1 MLIKNE
7 VGIIGFLATSILLE
21 KHCIKHDWNHKR
33 QNISKRTL
41 QQLNL
46 RNKINFKMNDT
57 LNATS
62 LPEGHPVSVYYQEKE
77 IINTLLEEISGV
89 HAMAELQKYTNI
101 FNQLQ
106 TIEKRFARKENQL
119 FPFLEKK
126 GWNGPSQGMWSFHDN
141 LREQFRLLRK
151 NMDAKEFD
159 KIETNIPF
167 LVEGIFRLMNT
178 EDVVLFP
185 NALDLLTEN
194 DWISMR
200 KGEEEIG
207 WMLPET
213 PAAFPNVEYI
223 HPSEDFTEREIT
235 FSLENNSHF
244 DEGYMSLE
252 QVNLLLKTM
261 PLDLTFVD
269 ENDKVIFYNRGEE
282 RVFPRSAG
290 IIGREVKFCHPPKS
304 VGTVLKI
311 IESFKNGTQNE
322 ASFWINFKERLIYI
336 RYFAVR
342 DADKTYK
349 GVIEMSQDITDIK
362 KIEGEQRLLDW
373 E

>member
-1 MLIKNE
+1 MYNNLNT
-7 VGIIGFLATSILLE
+7 AT
-21 KHCIKHDWNHKR
+21 
-33 QNISKRTL
+33 
-41 QQLNL
+41 
-46 RNKINFKMNDT
+46 
-57 LNATS
+57 
-62 LPEGHPVSVYYQEKE
+62 LPEGHPVRTYYQEKE
-77 IINTLLEEISGV
+77 IINSLLEEISEV
-89 HAMAELQKYTNI
+89 DAKDEFQKYTNI

-126 GWNGPSQGMWSFHDN
+126 GWNGPSQGMWGFHDN
-141 LREQFRLLRK
+141 LREQFRLMRK
-151 NMDAKEFD
+151 NLDEKEYD
-159 KIETNIPF
+159 RIKTNTPF
-167 LVEGIFRLMNT
+167 LVDGINRLMKM
-178 EDVVLFP
+178 EDTVLFP
-185 NALDLLTEN
+185 NALDLLTET
-194 DWISMR
+194 DWIAMR

-213 PAAFPNVEYI
+213 PAPFPNVEYI
-223 HPSEDFTEREIT
+223 HPSEDFTKRELT
-235 FSLENNSHF
+235 FSTENTSHY
-244 DEGYMSLE
+244 DEGYMTVE

-342 DADKTYK
+342 DADKNYK
-349 GVIEMSQDITDIK
+349 GVIELSQDITDIK
-362 KIEGEQRLLDW
+362 KIEGEKRLLDW

>member
-1 MLIKNE
+1 MKKLNIKNKT
-7 VGIIGFLATSILLE
+7 IMNTSLNKNSLSKWHPISIYFQE
-21 KHCIKHDWNHKR
+21 KH
-33 QNISKRTL
+33 
-41 QQLNL
+41 
-46 RNKINFKMNDT
+46 
-57 LNATS
+57 
-62 LPEGHPVSVYYQEKE
+62 
-77 IINTLLEEISGV
+77 IIVALLEELSV
-89 HAMAELQKYTNI
+89 TFLLTDLPKFTNI

-141 LREQFRLLRK
+141 LREQFRLLR
-151 NMDAKEFD
+151 NNIEHKEFD
-159 KIETNIPF
+159 KIKTNIPF
-167 LVEGIFRLMNT
+167 LIEGIYRLLQVEET
-178 EDVVLFP
+178 VLFP
-185 NALDLLTEN
+185 NALELLTEN
-194 DWISMR
+194 DWIRMR
-200 KGEEEIG
+200 IGEEEIG
-207 WMLPET
+207 WMLPEVPT
-213 PAAFPNVEYI
+213 AFPALEYV
-223 HPSEDFTEREIT
+223 HPSQDFTKRELT
-235 FSLENNSHF
+235 FSLENTSHY
-244 DEGYMSLE
+244 DEGYMTVE

-311 IESFKNGTQNE
+311 IDEFRKGTKNES
-322 ASFWINFKERLIYI
+322 SFWINFKGRLIYI

-342 DADKTYK
+342 DADKNYK

-362 KIEGEQRLLDW
+362 NIEGEKRLLDW

>member
-1 MLIKNE
+1 MYDNSNA
-7 VGIIGFLATSILLE
+7 ATL
-21 KHCIKHDWNHKR
+21 
-33 QNISKRTL
+33 T
-41 QQLNL
+41 
-46 RNKINFKMNDT
+46 
-57 LNATS
+57 
-62 LPEGHPVSVYYQEKE
+62 EGHPVSVYFQERE
-77 IINTLLEEISGV
+77 LIISLLEEISATNV
-89 HAMAELQKYTNI
+89 KEETQKYINV

-141 LREQFRLLRK
+141 LRDQFRLLRK
-151 NMDAKEFD
+151 NLEANEWD
-159 KIETNIPF
+159 KIVTNTPF
-167 LVEGIFRLMNT
+167 LVEGIYRLLGVEET
-178 EDVVLFP
+178 VLFP
-185 NALDLLTEN
+185 NALELLEEK
-194 DWISMR
+194 DWITMR
-200 KGEEEIG
+200 QGEEEIG
-207 WMLPET
+207 WMLNET
-213 PAAFPNVEYI
+213 PVAFPEVAYL
-223 HPSEDFTEREIT
+223 HPNEDFTKREMT
-235 FSLENNSHF
+235 FSLENTAHY
-244 DEGYMSLE
+244 DEGYMTVE
-252 QVNLLLKTM
+252 QVNLLLRTM

-304 VGTVLKI
+304 VGTVIKI

-322 ASFWINFKERLIYI
+322 ASFWINFKDRLIYI

-342 DADKTYK
+342 DADKNYK

-362 KIEGEQRLLDW
+362 NIEGEKRLLDW

>member
-1 MLIKNE
+1 
-7 VGIIGFLATSILLE
+7 
-21 KHCIKHDWNHKR
+21 
-33 QNISKRTL
+33 
-41 QQLNL
+41 
-46 RNKINFKMNDT
+46 MNDT
-57 LNATS
+57 LNTME

-77 IINTLLEEISGV
+77 IINSLLGELLAV
-89 HAMAELQKYTNI
+89 DAATELQKYTNI
-101 FNQLQ
+101 FNELQ

-151 NMDAKEFD
+151 NMDAKEFG
-159 KIETNIPF
+159 KINSDTPF
-167 LVEGIFRLMNT
+167 LVDGINRLMNT
-178 EDVVLFP
+178 EDMVLFP
-185 NALDLLTEN
+185 NSLNMLSEE
-194 DWISMR
+194 DWIAMR

-207 WMLPET
+207 WMLPEA
-213 PAAFPNVEYI
+213 PAPFPAVEYV
-223 HPSEDFTEREIT
+223 HPSQDFTKREMT
-235 FSLENNSHF
+235 FSTENTSHY
-244 DEGYMSLE
+244 DEGYMTVE

-342 DADKTYK
+342 DADKNYR
-349 GVIEMSQDITDIK
+349 GVIEISQDITDIK

>member
-1 MLIKNE
+1 MNE
-7 VGIIGFLATSILLE
+7 TSNTAT
-21 KHCIKHDWNHKR
+21 
-33 QNISKRTL
+33 
-41 QQLNL
+41 
-46 RNKINFKMNDT
+46 
-57 LNATS
+57 
-62 LPEGHPVSVYYQEKE
+62 LPEGHPVRTYFQEKE
-77 IINTLLEEISGV
+77 IIISLLEEISV
-89 HAMAELQKYTNI
+89 VNPIADLQKYFNI

-151 NMDAKEFD
+151 NIDAKEFD
-159 KIETNIPF
+159 KIKTNTPF
-167 LVEGIFRLMNT
+167 LVDGIYRLMNVEET
-178 EDVVLFP
+178 VLFP
-185 NALDLLTEN
+185 NSLDLLTEN
-194 DWISMR
+194 DWIMMR
-200 KGEEEIG
+200 QGEEEMG
-207 WMLPET
+207 WMLPEP
-213 PAAFPNVEYI
+213 PAPFPNVEYI
-223 HPSEDFTEREIT
+223 HPSQDFTERQMT
-235 FSLENNSHF
+235 FSLDNTSHF
-244 DEGYMSLE
+244 DEGYMTVE
-252 QVNLLLKTM
+252 QVNLLLRTM

-322 ASFWINFKERLIYI
+322 ASFWINFKGRLIYI

-342 DADKTYK
+342 DADKNYK

-362 KIEGEQRLLDW
+362 NIEGEKRLLDW

>member
-1 MLIKNE
+1 MYE
-7 VGIIGFLATSILLE
+7 TSNTTAFP
-21 KHCIKHDWNHKR
+21 K
-33 QNISKRTL
+33 
-41 QQLNL
+41 
-46 RNKINFKMNDT
+46 
-57 LNATS
+57 
-62 LPEGHPVSVYYQEKE
+62 GHPVSIYFQER
-77 IINTLLEEISGV
+77 
-89 HAMAELQKYTNI
+89 ELIVGLCQELSATNAKDEFQKYTNI

-141 LREQFRLLRK
+141 LRDQFRLLRQNMENNAFDTINK
-151 NMDAKEFD
+151 N
-159 KIETNIPF
+159 TPF
-167 LVEGIFRLMNT
+167 LVEGIYRLMNT
-178 EDVVLFP
+178 EDNVLFP
-185 NALDLLTEN
+185 NSLDLLTEN
-194 DWISMR
+194 DWIMMR

-207 WMLPET
+207 WMLPQT
-213 PAAFPNVEYI
+213 PAAFPEEEYL
-223 HPSEDFTEREIT
+223 HPSQDFTKREMT
-235 FSLENNSHF
+235 FSLENTSHY
-244 DEGYMSLE
+244 DEGYMTVE

-342 DADKTYK
+342 DANKNYK
-349 GVIEMSQDITDIK
+349 GVIELSQDITDIK